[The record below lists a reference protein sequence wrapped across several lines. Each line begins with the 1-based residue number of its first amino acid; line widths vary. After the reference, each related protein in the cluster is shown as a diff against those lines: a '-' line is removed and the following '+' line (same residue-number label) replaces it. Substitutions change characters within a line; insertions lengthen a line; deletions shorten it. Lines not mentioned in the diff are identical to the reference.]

1 MMQIE
6 FSKGIFYAQT
16 DWKDSASRDYL
27 KRLGF
32 HFHGN
37 DGNCYHLC
45 EACKVHFDVKCWF
58 TADRAVAA
66 RAEKFLGESAKHA
79 LQEHV
84 ATVEAS
90 RAADSIIEIPAP
102 PGLDYF
108 PYQKAGIAYAIAKRN
123 VLLGDDCGLGKG
135 IEALG
140 VINATST
147 MGSVLVICPASLRLL
162 WKREAEK
169 WLIRPRQFYV
179 VEDNEPPHPR
189 YDFVI
194 INYERLIGPRAAP
207 MREALLARTWGL
219 LIVDE
224 AHRIKSQTAQRSEV
238 ILGRPAKREDKKKG
252 KPAIPAA
259 PGLVQQAKKALFLTG
274 TPLPNRPKELYPLVH
289 ALDPVTFPQEWPFL
303 MRYCGATKEE
313 IRVKGGF
320 TREVWHTDGASNLSE
335 LQEKL
340 RASCLLRRLKR
351 DVLRELPDKIRQ
363 LVFLP
368 QGSASKASKAEQDA
382 LIKTSPHI
390 AVLGAEVDLAEAG
403 GDVVAYEAALDRLF
417 QNIEDFSFKTL
428 TAERIMLALAKMPT
442 ALEHLDMILEERPK
456 IVVMAHHHVV
466 IEQLAAHFGDKAVC
480 VYGETPQ
487 NERLALVDKFQNDP
501 NIRVFIGGIQAAGVG
516 LTLTAADYMAF
527 VETSWVPADLS
538 QCEDRLHRVGQRNS
552 VLIQHLVVDDSLDA
566 TMLAKVIRKQE
577 IADRALDRDTGMDM
591 GPVEAP
597 KPPAKVWPV
606 ATDEERGAASAG
618 FLAVAALCDGARQ
631 KDTVGFSAAHQHIG
645 RRIAEIAKR
654 RQLTDG
660 EVALAKRILPRY
672 HKQLPAEIIDV
683 LTGAAQ
689 QRTLAE
695 VFKKEEDG
703 NPWPENY

>member
-16 DWKDSASRDYL
+16 DWKDAASRDYL

-79 LQEHV
+79 LEAHFQ
-84 ATVEAS
+84 TVEAS
-90 RAADSIIEIPAP
+90 RAATSSIVIPAP
-102 PGLDYF
+102 PGLEYYPF
-108 PYQKAGIAYAIAKRN
+108 QKAAVEYALGRRN
-123 VLLGDDCGLGKG
+123 VLLGEEMGLGKTA
-135 IEALG
+135 EALG
-140 VINATST
+140 IVNATPT

-162 WKREAEK
+162 WLREAER
-169 WLIRPRQFYV
+169 WLVRPRQFYV

-194 INYERLIGPRAAP
+194 VNYERLIGPRAAR
-207 MREALLARTWGL
+207 MREALMLRTWGL

-224 AHRIKSQTAQRSEV
+224 AHRIKTQSAQRSEV
-238 ILGRPAKREDKKKG
+238 ILGRPGKREDKKKG
-252 KPAIPAA
+252 KPAVPPA
-259 PGLVQQAKKALFLTG
+259 PGLIHQAKRAAFLTG
-274 TPLPNRPKELYPLVH
+274 TPLPNRPKELYPLLH

-313 IRVKGGF
+313 IRVRGGF
-320 TREVWHTDGASNLSE
+320 TREVWHTDGASHLEE
-335 LQEKL
+335 LQEKM
-340 RASCLLRRLKR
+340 RASVLVRKLKK
-351 DVLRELPDKIRQ
+351 DVLPELPGKTRQ
-363 LVFLP
+363 IVFLP
-368 QGSASKASKAEQDA
+368 QNGTTEAVKAE
-382 LIKTSPHI
+382 KTAMSKRVPHLD
-390 AVLGAEVDLAEAG
+390 VLSAEVDLAEAG
-403 GDVVAYEAALDRLF
+403 GDVIAFETALDRLC
-417 QNIEDFSFKTL
+417 QNIEDIDFNTF
-428 TAERIMLALAKMPT
+428 AVERQTLALAKLP
-442 ALEHLDMILEERPK
+442 AVIEHLDLVLEERPK
-456 IVVMAHHHVV
+456 IVVMAHHHAV
-466 IEQLAAHFGDKAVC
+466 IEQLVAHYGDQAVC
-480 VYGETPQ
+480 VYGPTPQ
-487 NERLALVDKFQNDP
+487 GDRLARVDRFQQDP
-501 NIRVFIGGIQAAGVG
+501 KVRVFIGGIQAAGVG
-516 LTLTAADYMAF
+516 ITLTASDYLAF
-527 VETSWVPADLS
+527 AEASWVPGDLS
-538 QCEDRLHRVGQRNS
+538 QCEDRIHRIGTKSN

-577 IADRALDRDTGMDM
+577 IADRVLDRDTGADM
-591 GPVEAP
+591 GPVQAP
-597 KPPAKVWPV
+597 RPAAKVYPV

-618 FLAVAALCDGARQ
+618 FLAVAAMCDGARQ
-631 KDTVGFSAAHQHIG
+631 KDKVGFSAAHQHIG
-645 RRIAEIAKR
+645 RRIAEISKR

-672 HKQLPAEIIDV
+672 HKQLPAQIIDV

-695 VFKKEEDG
+695 VFKKEEE
-703 NPWPENY
+703 NPWGL